1 MKGDD
6 TASTLKFWDT
16 SAVVP
21 LLAEEPTREHLM
33 SLLDQDPDVIIW
45 WGTTVE
51 IASALARREREGL
64 VTADQV
70 TSALAIAHQLADSW
84 HEIVPSDS
92 VRRTAERLLRT
103 HPLRSAD
110 SLQLAAALVAA
121 DHNPENLQIVCLD
134 ARMSSAGRREGFT
147 VLDS

>member
-1 MKGDD
+1 
-6 TASTLKFWDT
+6 
-16 SAVVP
+16 
-21 LLAEEPTREHLM
+21 M
-33 SLLDQDPDVIIW
+33 SLLDRDPDVILW

-51 IASALARREREGL
+51 IASALARRERDGL
-64 VTADQV
+64 LTADDV

>member
-1 MKGDD
+1 M
-6 TASTLKFWDT
+6 KFWDT
-16 SAVVP
+16 SAIVP
-21 LLAEEPTREHLM
+21 LLADEPARANLM
-33 SLLDQDPDVIIW
+33 SLLEQDPEVIIW

-51 IASALARREREGL
+51 IASALARRERDGL
-64 VTADQV
+64 LTADEVTA
-70 TSALAIAHQLADSW
+70 ALAIAHRLADSW

-103 HPLRSAD
+103 HSLRSAD
-110 SLQLAAALVAA
+110 SLQLAAAVIAA

-134 ARMSSAGRREGFT
+134 TRMSSAGRREGFT

>member
-6 TASTLKFWDT
+6 ATSTLKFWDT

-92 VRRTAERLLRT
+92 IRRTAERLLRT
-103 HPLRSAD
+103 HPLRSSD

-147 VLDS
+147 VLES

>member
-21 LLAEEPTREHLM
+21 LLAEEPMREHLI

-51 IASALARREREGL
+51 IASALARRERDGL
-64 VTADQV
+64 LTADEV

-103 HPLRSAD
+103 HPLRCAD

-147 VLDS
+147 VLES

>member
-1 MKGDD
+1 M
-6 TASTLKFWDT
+6 KFWDS

-21 LLAEEPTREHLM
+21 LLAEEPTRAHLL

-45 WGTTVE
+45 WETTVE
-51 IASALARREREGL
+51 IASALARRERDGL
-64 VTADQV
+64 LTADQV

-92 VRRTAERLLRT
+92 VRRAAERLLRT
-103 HPLRSAD
+103 HPLRCAD

-147 VLDS
+147 VLDR